1 MNKKLIDQL
10 IGMTRTEIEHTI
22 DERVICRQ
30 NAQRNREIFKLAY
43 LDGISQERIAE
54 KYGLTPRQ
62 VQNALYDT
70 ERILLKHL

>member
-10 IGMTRTEIEHTI
+10 IGMTRTEIEHAI

>member
-10 IGMTRTEIEHTI
+10 IGMTRTEIEHAI
-22 DERVICRQ
+22 DERVICRK
-30 NAQRNREIFKLAY
+30 NAQRNREIFKMAY

>member
-1 MNKKLIDQL
+1 MNKKLIAKL
-10 IGMTRTEIEHTI
+10 IGMTRSDIEYII
-22 DERVICRQ
+22 DQRVICRH

-43 LDGISQERIAE
+43 LDGISQERISE

>member
-10 IGMTRTEIEHTI
+10 IGMTRTEIEHAI

-43 LDGISQERIAE
+43 LDGISQECIAE